1 MDARIV
7 RALAALSVLLV
18 VAFGV
23 LWNREAFLEQNEG
36 GTLLGETS
44 GVVRVDAGLGVR
56 VHVEGQTGLAGVVWR
71 TRAWFA
77 HAEVTRVGPG
87 HVTAICQSPTP
98 FSRCAIWVSV
108 TSASPDDRVEVVL
121 HQDAWVDGAVEAPNV
136 TIERNP

>member
-23 LWNREAFLEQNEG
+23 LWNREAFLEQNEA
-36 GTLLGETS
+36 GTFLGETS

-56 VHVEGQTGLAGVVWR
+56 VHVEGQTGQAGVVWR

-77 HAEVTRVGPG
+77 HAEVTYIEPG
-87 HVTAICQSPTP
+87 HIRAICQSPTP
-98 FSRCAIWVSV
+98 FSRCAIWVSA
-108 TSASPDDRVEVVL
+108 TTASPEDRIEVVL
-121 HQDAWVDGAVEAPNV
+121 HQDAWVDGATEAPNV
-136 TIERNP
+136 AIQQQP